1 MKKNLIVVLS
11 LVMALTMMLTG
22 CGKENIPVETTAA
35 TVAATIAPTVAQETA
50 APQPLTLTGWEMTA
64 NTWSSPN
71 GATINVSA
79 VPNYYEEGQQ
89 ADFVV
94 RLESDDVASVPCKW
108 EPNNTYSASVDLN
121 AANGYCYYIVLTA
134 ADGTASEV
142 AVNTPAEPTNEAFI
156 DIEAALES
164 YCSVTIDDSTFENSK
179 LTLTSGKVQVKVPSI
194 TNAGETITC
203 QEATLVLTFNG
214 ETLGQ
219 EVLTLSE
226 AETGGLFEAPLENIT
241 FDIPEMENEQS
252 VELTLNVTLTN
263 GQILS
268 AFGGSWVCREEGILA
283 VVG

>member
-22 CGKENIPVETTAA
+22 CGKENVPVETTAA

-121 AANGYCYYIVLTA
+121 AANGYCYYVILTA
-134 ADGTASEV
+134 ADGTVTEV
-142 AVNTPAEPTNEAFI
+142 AVNTPAAPTNEAFI
-156 DIEAALES
+156 DLEAALES
-164 YCSVTIDDSTFENSK
+164 YCSITIEESAFENGK
-179 LTLTSGKVQVKVPSI
+179 LTLSGGQVLAKTPLI
-194 TNAGETITC
+194 TNAGETIAC
-203 QEATLVLTFNG
+203 QEAMLVLSFNG
-214 ETLGQ
+214 EIL
-219 EVLTLSE
+219 EEKAVTLSQSDE
-226 AETGGLFEAPLENIT
+226 SGIFEADLDHIT
-241 FDIPEMENEQS
+241 FDIPAMENEQQ
-252 VELTLNVTLTN
+252 VDLRLNVTLTN
-263 GQILS
+263 GHILS
-268 AFGGSWVCREEGILA
+268 AHGGHWLFNEEGL
-283 VVG
+283 VPVLG